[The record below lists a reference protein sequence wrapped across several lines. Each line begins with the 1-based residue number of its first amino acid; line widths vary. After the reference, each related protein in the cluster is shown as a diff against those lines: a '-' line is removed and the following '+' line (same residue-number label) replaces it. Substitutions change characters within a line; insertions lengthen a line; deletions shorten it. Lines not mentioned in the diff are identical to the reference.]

1 MPATAI
7 GKDYLPLSEAIARV
21 PSGTGYQLS
30 LYGLLGGLVGVEEGI
45 ELNVLGLVLGIDF
58 RPPAVK
64 LPGIGNVP
72 PRNVRNPSNP
82 MST

>member
-1 MPATAI
+1 M
-7 GKDYLPLSEAIARV
+7 GKDYVPLREALSRA
-21 PSGTGYQLS
+21 PSNTGWQLS
-30 LYGLLGGLVGVEEGI
+30 LLGLVGLLAAIEEGL
-45 ELNVLGLVLGIDF
+45 EVNLLGLVVGLDF
-58 RPPAVK
+58 KPPAVK